1 MKGNFMQYYLAPLEG
16 ITTYIYRRAY
26 HQHFAAMDK
35 YFTPFL
41 VPHTKKGF
49 STKEKNDVMPEHSP
63 GMNLVPQIM
72 SNQAESFLHTV
83 EKLKVYGYEEVNL
96 NLGCPS
102 KTVVSKG
109 RGSGFLADPEGL
121 DRFLDEIFEKCDV
134 KISIKTRIGKD
145 DPEEFAR
152 LLDIYNQYPVE
163 ELIIHPRVQ
172 QDFYKNHPN
181 LAVFHD
187 AIAHSKIPLCYNG
200 DIFTPDDYGR
210 MCREFPQVDTFMLG
224 RGILMNPALL
234 DMIRMKDADVENMMD
249 KDMPDGDMTENVA
262 EWKSKNVAQEIKS
275 AGIYKKKIHAFLEQI
290 KNDYLEA
297 SMGEKNTLF
306 KLKELWAYMGMNCP
320 DAKKALKR
328 IRKSQNMAEYDS
340 ASREALEDFIL
351 F

>member
-1 MKGNFMQYYLAPLEG
+1 MKYYLAPLEG

-26 HQHFAAMDK
+26 HQHFTAMDK

-109 RGSGFLADPEGL
+109 RGSGFLADPDEL
-121 DRFLDEIFEKCDV
+121 DRFLDEIFKKCDV

-172 QDFYKNHPN
+172 KDFYKNQPD
-181 LAVFHD
+181 LDVFRDAVEG
-187 AIAHSKIPLCYNG
+187 SKIPLCYNG
-200 DIFTPDDYGR
+200 DIFTPESHDEMR
-210 MCREFPQVDTFMLG
+210 REFPQVDTFMLG

-234 DMIRMKDADVENMMD
+234 DIICMGKKTEMEKAETSRKMQSADR
-249 KDMPDGDMTENVA
+249 
-262 EWKSKNVAQEIKS
+262 
-275 AGIYKKKIHAFLEQI
+275 YKKKIHAFLEQI
-290 KNDYLEA
+290 KCDYLEVG
-297 SMGEKNTLF
+297 MGEKNTLF
-306 KLKELWAYMGMNCP
+306 KLKELWAYMGQNAP

-328 IRKSQNMAEYDS
+328 IRKSQSMADYDS

>member
-1 MKGNFMQYYLAPLEG
+1 MKYYLAPLEG

-26 HQHFAAMDK
+26 HQHFTAMDK

-121 DRFLDEIFEKCDV
+121 DRFLDEIFKKCDV

-145 DPEEFAR
+145 APEEFVR

-172 QDFYKNHPN
+172 KDFYKNQPD
-181 LAVFHD
+181 LDVFRDAVEG
-187 AIAHSKIPLCYNG
+187 SKIPLCYNG
-200 DIFTPDDYGR
+200 DIFTPESHDEMR
-210 MCREFPQVDTFMLG
+210 REFPQVDTFMLG

-234 DMIRMKDADVENMMD
+234 DIICMGEKTEVEKAETLRKIQSADR
-249 KDMPDGDMTENVA
+249 
-262 EWKSKNVAQEIKS
+262 
-275 AGIYKKKIHAFLEQI
+275 YKKKIHAFLEQI
-290 KNDYLEA
+290 KCDYLEVG
-297 SMGEKNTLF
+297 MGEKNTLF
-306 KLKELWAYMGMNCP
+306 KLKELWAYMGQNAP
-320 DAKKALKR
+320 EAKKALKR
-328 IRKSQNMAEYDS
+328 IRKSQSMADYDS

>member
-1 MKGNFMQYYLAPLEG
+1 MKYYLAPLEG

-26 HQHFAAMDK
+26 HQHFTAMDK

-109 RGSGFLADPEGL
+109 RGSGFLADPDGL
-121 DRFLDEIFEKCDV
+121 DRFLDEIFKKCDV

-145 DPEEFAR
+145 DPEEFVR

-172 QDFYKNHPN
+172 KDFYKNQPD
-181 LAVFHD
+181 LDVFRDAVEG
-187 AIAHSKIPLCYNG
+187 SKIPLCYNG
-200 DIFTPDDYGR
+200 DIFTPESHDEMR
-210 MCREFPQVDTFMLG
+210 REFPQVDTFMLG

-234 DMIRMKDADVENMMD
+234 DIICMGEKTEVEKAETSRKMQSADR
-249 KDMPDGDMTENVA
+249 
-262 EWKSKNVAQEIKS
+262 
-275 AGIYKKKIHAFLEQI
+275 YKKKIHAFLEQI
-290 KNDYLEA
+290 KCDYLEVG
-297 SMGEKNTLF
+297 MGEKNTLF
-306 KLKELWAYMGMNCP
+306 KLKELWAYMGQNAP

-328 IRKSQNMAEYDS
+328 IRKSQSMADYDS

>member
-1 MKGNFMQYYLAPLEG
+1 
-16 ITTYIYRRAY
+16 
-26 HQHFAAMDK
+26 
-35 YFTPFL
+35 
-41 VPHTKKGF
+41 
-49 STKEKNDVMPEHSP
+49 
-63 GMNLVPQIM
+63 MNLVPQIM

-121 DRFLDEIFEKCDV
+121 DRFLDEIFKKCDV

-145 DPEEFAR
+145 DPEEFVR

-172 QDFYKNHPN
+172 KDFYKNQPD
-181 LAVFHD
+181 LDVFRDAVEG
-187 AIAHSKIPLCYNG
+187 SKIPLCYNG
-200 DIFTPDDYGR
+200 DIFTPESHDEMR
-210 MCREFPQVDTFMLG
+210 REFPQVDTFMLG

-234 DMIRMKDADVENMMD
+234 DIICMGEKTEVEKAETLRKMQSADR
-249 KDMPDGDMTENVA
+249 
-262 EWKSKNVAQEIKS
+262 
-275 AGIYKKKIHAFLEQI
+275 YKKKIHAFLEQI
-290 KNDYLEA
+290 KCDYLEVG
-297 SMGEKNTLF
+297 MGEKNTLF
-306 KLKELWAYMGMNCP
+306 KLKELWAYMGQNAP
-320 DAKKALKR
+320 EAKKALKR
-328 IRKSQNMAEYDS
+328 IRKSQSMADYDS

>member
-1 MKGNFMQYYLAPLEG
+1 MKYYLAPLEG

-26 HQHFAAMDK
+26 HQHFTAMDK

-121 DRFLDEIFEKCDV
+121 DRFLDEIFKKCDV
-134 KISIKTRIGKD
+134 RISIKTRIGKD
-145 DPEEFAR
+145 DSEEFVR
-152 LLDIYNQYPVE
+152 LLDIYNQYPIE

-172 QDFYKNHPN
+172 KDFYKNQPD
-181 LAVFHD
+181 LDVFRDAVEG
-187 AIAHSKIPLCYNG
+187 SKIPLCYNG
-200 DIFTPDDYGR
+200 DIFTPESHDEMR
-210 MCREFPQVDTFMLG
+210 REFPQVDTFMLG

-234 DMIRMKDADVENMMD
+234 DIICMGEKTEVEKAETLRKMQSADR
-249 KDMPDGDMTENVA
+249 
-262 EWKSKNVAQEIKS
+262 
-275 AGIYKKKIHAFLEQI
+275 YKKKIHAFLEQI
-290 KNDYLEA
+290 KCDYLEVG
-297 SMGEKNTLF
+297 MGEKNTLF
-306 KLKELWAYMGMNCP
+306 KLKELWAYMGQNAP
-320 DAKKALKR
+320 EAKKALKR
-328 IRKSQNMAEYDS
+328 IRKSQSMADYDS

>member
-1 MKGNFMQYYLAPLEG
+1 MYELSA
-16 ITTYIYRRAY
+16 
-26 HQHFAAMDK
+26 
-35 YFTPFL
+35 
-41 VPHTKKGF
+41 
-49 STKEKNDVMPEHSP
+49 KNDR
-63 GMNLVPQIM
+63 LIM

-109 RGSGFLADPEGL
+109 RGSGFLADPDGL
-121 DRFLDEIFEKCDV
+121 DRFLDEIFKKCDV

-172 QDFYKNHPN
+172 KDFYKNQPN
-181 LAVFHD
+181 LGVFHD
-187 AIAHSKIPLCYNG
+187 AVEESKIPLCYNG
-200 DIFTPDDYGR
+200 DIFTSESHDEMR
-210 MCREFPQVDTFMLG
+210 REFPQVDTFMLG

-234 DMIRMKDADVENMMD
+234 DIICMGEKTEVEKAETLRKIQSADR
-249 KDMPDGDMTENVA
+249 
-262 EWKSKNVAQEIKS
+262 
-275 AGIYKKKIHAFLEQI
+275 YKKEIHAFLEQI
-290 KNDYLEA
+290 KCDYLEVG
-297 SMGEKNTLF
+297 MGEKNTLF
-306 KLKELWAYMGMNCP
+306 KLKELWAYMGQNVP

-328 IRKSQNMAEYDS
+328 IRKSQSMADYDS

>member
-1 MKGNFMQYYLAPLEG
+1 MKYYLAPLEG

-26 HQHFAAMDK
+26 HQHFTAMDK

-83 EKLKVYGYEEVNL
+83 EKLKVYGYEEMNL

-121 DRFLDEIFEKCDV
+121 DRFLDEIFKKCDV

-145 DPEEFAR
+145 DPEEFVR

-172 QDFYKNHPN
+172 KDFYKNQPD
-181 LAVFHD
+181 LDVFRDAVEG
-187 AIAHSKIPLCYNG
+187 SKIPLCYNG
-200 DIFTPDDYGR
+200 DIFTPESHDEMR
-210 MCREFPQVDTFMLG
+210 REFPQVDTFMLG

-234 DMIRMKDADVENMMD
+234 DIICMGEKTEVEKAETLRKMQSADR
-249 KDMPDGDMTENVA
+249 
-262 EWKSKNVAQEIKS
+262 
-275 AGIYKKKIHAFLEQI
+275 YKKKIHAFLEQI
-290 KNDYLEA
+290 KCDYLEVG
-297 SMGEKNTLF
+297 MGEKNTLF
-306 KLKELWAYMGMNCP
+306 KLKELWAYMGQNAP
-320 DAKKALKR
+320 EAKKALKR
-328 IRKSQNMAEYDS
+328 IRKSQSMADYDS

>member
-1 MKGNFMQYYLAPLEG
+1 MKYYLAPLEG

-26 HQHFAAMDK
+26 HQHFTAMDK

-109 RGSGFLADPEGL
+109 RGSGFLADPDGL
-121 DRFLDEIFEKCDV
+121 DRFLDEIFKKCDV

-145 DPEEFAR
+145 APEEFVR

-172 QDFYKNHPN
+172 KDFYKNQPD
-181 LAVFHD
+181 LDVFRDAVEG
-187 AIAHSKIPLCYNG
+187 SKIPLCYNG
-200 DIFTPDDYGR
+200 DIFTPESHDEMR
-210 MCREFPQVDTFMLG
+210 REFPQVDTFMLG

-234 DMIRMKDADVENMMD
+234 DIICMGEKTEVEKAETLRKMQSADR
-249 KDMPDGDMTENVA
+249 
-262 EWKSKNVAQEIKS
+262 
-275 AGIYKKKIHAFLEQI
+275 YKKKIHAFLEQI
-290 KNDYLEA
+290 KCDYLEVG
-297 SMGEKNTLF
+297 MGEKNTLF
-306 KLKELWAYMGMNCP
+306 KLKELWAYMGQNAP

-328 IRKSQNMAEYDS
+328 IRKSQSMADYDS

>member
-1 MKGNFMQYYLAPLEG
+1 MKYYLAPLEG

-26 HQHFAAMDK
+26 HQHFTAMDK

-121 DRFLDEIFEKCDV
+121 DRFLDEIFKKCDV

-145 DPEEFAR
+145 DSEEFVR
-152 LLDIYNQYPVE
+152 LLDIYNQYPIE

-172 QDFYKNHPN
+172 KDFYKNQPD
-181 LAVFHD
+181 LDVFRDAVEG
-187 AIAHSKIPLCYNG
+187 SKIPLCYNG
-200 DIFTPDDYGR
+200 DIFTPESHDEMR
-210 MCREFPQVDTFMLG
+210 REFPQVDTFMLG

-234 DMIRMKDADVENMMD
+234 DIICMGEKTEVEKAETLRKMQSADR
-249 KDMPDGDMTENVA
+249 
-262 EWKSKNVAQEIKS
+262 
-275 AGIYKKKIHAFLEQI
+275 YKKKIHAFLEQI
-290 KNDYLEA
+290 KCDYLEVG
-297 SMGEKNTLF
+297 MGEKNTLF
-306 KLKELWAYMGMNCP
+306 KLKELWAYMGQNAP

-328 IRKSQNMAEYDS
+328 IRKSQSMADYDS

>member
-1 MKGNFMQYYLAPLEG
+1 MKYYLAPLEG

-26 HQHFAAMDK
+26 HQHFTAMDK

-121 DRFLDEIFEKCDV
+121 DRFLDEIFKKCDV

-145 DPEEFAR
+145 APEEFVR

-172 QDFYKNHPN
+172 KDFYKNQPD
-181 LAVFHD
+181 LDVFRDAVEG
-187 AIAHSKIPLCYNG
+187 SKIPLCYNG
-200 DIFTPDDYGR
+200 DIFTPESHDEMR
-210 MCREFPQVDTFMLG
+210 REFPQVDTFMLG

-234 DMIRMKDADVENMMD
+234 DIICMGKKTEMEKAETSRKMQSADR
-249 KDMPDGDMTENVA
+249 
-262 EWKSKNVAQEIKS
+262 
-275 AGIYKKKIHAFLEQI
+275 YKKKIHAFLEQI
-290 KNDYLEA
+290 KCDYLEVG
-297 SMGEKNTLF
+297 MGEKNTLF
-306 KLKELWAYMGMNCP
+306 KLKELWAYMGQNAP
-320 DAKKALKR
+320 EAKKALKR
-328 IRKSQNMAEYDS
+328 IRKSQSMADYDS

>member
-1 MKGNFMQYYLAPLEG
+1 MKYYLAPLEG

-26 HQHFAAMDK
+26 HQHFTAMDK

-121 DRFLDEIFEKCDV
+121 DRFLDEIFKKCDV

-145 DPEEFAR
+145 DPEEFVR

-172 QDFYKNHPN
+172 KDFYKNQPD
-181 LAVFHD
+181 LDVFRDAVEG
-187 AIAHSKIPLCYNG
+187 SKIPLCYNG
-200 DIFTPDDYGR
+200 DIFTPESHDEMR
-210 MCREFPQVDTFMLG
+210 REFPQVDTFMLG

-234 DMIRMKDADVENMMD
+234 DIICMGEKTEVEKAETLRKMQSADR
-249 KDMPDGDMTENVA
+249 
-262 EWKSKNVAQEIKS
+262 
-275 AGIYKKKIHAFLEQI
+275 YKKKIHAFLEQI
-290 KNDYLEA
+290 KCDYLEVG
-297 SMGEKNTLF
+297 MGEKNTLF
-306 KLKELWAYMGMNCP
+306 KLKELWAYMGQNAP
-320 DAKKALKR
+320 EAKKALKR
-328 IRKSQNMAEYDS
+328 IRKSQSMADYDS

>member
-1 MKGNFMQYYLAPLEG
+1 MKYYLAPLEG

-26 HQHFAAMDK
+26 HQHFTAMDK

-121 DRFLDEIFEKCDV
+121 DRFLDEIFKKCDV

-145 DPEEFAR
+145 DPEEFVR
-152 LLDIYNQYPVE
+152 LLDIYNQYPIE

-172 QDFYKNHPN
+172 KDFYKNQPD
-181 LAVFHD
+181 LDVFRDAVEG
-187 AIAHSKIPLCYNG
+187 SKIPLCYNG
-200 DIFTPDDYGR
+200 DIFTPESHDEMR
-210 MCREFPQVDTFMLG
+210 REFPQVDTFMLG

-234 DMIRMKDADVENMMD
+234 DIICMGEKTEVEKAETLRKMQSADR
-249 KDMPDGDMTENVA
+249 
-262 EWKSKNVAQEIKS
+262 
-275 AGIYKKKIHAFLEQI
+275 YKKKIHAFLEQI
-290 KNDYLEA
+290 KCDYLEVG
-297 SMGEKNTLF
+297 MGEKNTLF
-306 KLKELWAYMGMNCP
+306 KLKELWAYMGQNAP
-320 DAKKALKR
+320 EAKKALKR
-328 IRKSQNMAEYDS
+328 IRKSQSMADYDS

>member
-1 MKGNFMQYYLAPLEG
+1 MKYYLAPLEG

-26 HQHFAAMDK
+26 HQHFTAMDK

-72 SNQAESFLHTV
+72 SNQAELFLHTV

-121 DRFLDEIFEKCDV
+121 DRFLDEIFKKCDV

-145 DPEEFAR
+145 APEEFVR
-152 LLDIYNQYPVE
+152 LLDIYNQYPIE

-172 QDFYKNHPN
+172 KDFYKNQPD
-181 LAVFHD
+181 LDVFRDAVEG
-187 AIAHSKIPLCYNG
+187 SKIPLCYNG
-200 DIFTPDDYGR
+200 DIFTPESHDEMR
-210 MCREFPQVDTFMLG
+210 REFPQVDTFMLG

-234 DMIRMKDADVENMMD
+234 DIICMGEKTEVEKAETLRKMQSADR
-249 KDMPDGDMTENVA
+249 
-262 EWKSKNVAQEIKS
+262 
-275 AGIYKKKIHAFLEQI
+275 YKKKIHAFLEQI
-290 KNDYLEA
+290 KCDYLEVG
-297 SMGEKNTLF
+297 MGEKNTLF
-306 KLKELWAYMGMNCP
+306 KLKELWAYMGQNAP

-328 IRKSQNMAEYDS
+328 IRKSQSMADYDS

>member
-1 MKGNFMQYYLAPLEG
+1 MKFYLAPLEG

-49 STKEKNDVMPEHSP
+49 SAKEKNDVMPEHSS

-72 SNQAESFLHTV
+72 SNQAEAFLHTV

-109 RGSGFLADPEGL
+109 RGSGFLADSEGL
-121 DRFLDEIFEKCDV
+121 DRFLDEIFEKCDL

-181 LAVFHD
+181 LEVFHE

-200 DIFTPDDYGR
+200 DIFTPEDYGK
-210 MCREFPQVDTFMLG
+210 MCQEFPQVDTFMLG

-234 DMIRMKDADVENMMD
+234 DIIRMREHTDVEN
-249 KDMPDGDMTENVA
+249 VA
-262 EWKSKNVAQEIKS
+262 DHGANEWKKAD
-275 AGIYKKKIHAFLEQI
+275 IYKEKIHDFLEQI

-297 SMGEKNTLF
+297 GMGEKNTLF
-306 KLKELWAYMGMNCP
+306 KLKELWAYMGMNCL

-328 IRKSQNMAEYDS
+328 IRKSQNMADYDS

>member
-1 MKGNFMQYYLAPLEG
+1 MKYYLAPLEG

-26 HQHFAAMDK
+26 HQHFTAMDK

-121 DRFLDEIFEKCDV
+121 DRFLDEIFKKCDV

-145 DPEEFAR
+145 DPEEFVR
-152 LLDIYNQYPVE
+152 LLDIYNQYPIE

-172 QDFYKNHPN
+172 KDFYKNQPD
-181 LAVFHD
+181 LDVFRDAVEG
-187 AIAHSKIPLCYNG
+187 SKIPLCYNG
-200 DIFTPDDYGR
+200 DIFTPESHDEMR
-210 MCREFPQVDTFMLG
+210 REFPQVDTFMLG

-234 DMIRMKDADVENMMD
+234 DIICMGEKTEVEKAETLRKMQSADR
-249 KDMPDGDMTENVA
+249 
-262 EWKSKNVAQEIKS
+262 
-275 AGIYKKKIHAFLEQI
+275 YKKKIHAFLEQI
-290 KNDYLEA
+290 KCDYLEVG
-297 SMGEKNTLF
+297 MGEKNTLF
-306 KLKELWAYMGMNCP
+306 KLKELWAYMGQNAP

-328 IRKSQNMAEYDS
+328 IRKSQSMADYDS

>member
-1 MKGNFMQYYLAPLEG
+1 MKYYLAPLEG

-26 HQHFAAMDK
+26 HQHFAPMDK

-109 RGSGFLADPEGL
+109 RGSGFLADPDGL
-121 DRFLDEIFEKCDV
+121 DRFLDEIFKKCDV

-145 DPEEFAR
+145 DPEEFVR

-172 QDFYKNHPN
+172 KDFYKNQPD
-181 LAVFHD
+181 LDVFRDAVEG
-187 AIAHSKIPLCYNG
+187 SKIPLCYNG
-200 DIFTPDDYGR
+200 DIFTPESHDEMR
-210 MCREFPQVDTFMLG
+210 REFPQVDTFMLG

-234 DMIRMKDADVENMMD
+234 DIICMGKKTEMEKAETSRKMQSADR
-249 KDMPDGDMTENVA
+249 
-262 EWKSKNVAQEIKS
+262 
-275 AGIYKKKIHAFLEQI
+275 YKKKIHAFLEQI
-290 KNDYLEA
+290 KCDYLEVG
-297 SMGEKNTLF
+297 MGEKNTLF
-306 KLKELWAYMGMNCP
+306 KLKELWAYMGQNAP

-328 IRKSQNMAEYDS
+328 IRKSQSMADYDS

>member
-1 MKGNFMQYYLAPLEG
+1 MKYYLAPLEG

-26 HQHFAAMDK
+26 HQHFTAMDK

-121 DRFLDEIFEKCDV
+121 DRFLDEIFKKCDV

-145 DPEEFAR
+145 APEEFVR

-172 QDFYKNHPN
+172 KDFYKNQPD
-181 LAVFHD
+181 LDVFRDAVEG
-187 AIAHSKIPLCYNG
+187 SKIPLCYNG
-200 DIFTPDDYGR
+200 DIFTPESHDEMR
-210 MCREFPQVDTFMLG
+210 REFPQVDTFMLG

-234 DMIRMKDADVENMMD
+234 DIICMGEKTEVEKAETSRKMQSADR
-249 KDMPDGDMTENVA
+249 
-262 EWKSKNVAQEIKS
+262 
-275 AGIYKKKIHAFLEQI
+275 YKKKIHAFLEQI
-290 KNDYLEA
+290 KCDYLEVG
-297 SMGEKNTLF
+297 MGEKNTLF
-306 KLKELWAYMGMNCP
+306 KLKELWAYMGQNAP

-328 IRKSQNMAEYDS
+328 IRKSQSMADYDS

>member
-1 MKGNFMQYYLAPLEG
+1 MKYYLAPLEG

-26 HQHFAAMDK
+26 HQHFAPMDK

-72 SNQAESFLHTV
+72 SNQADSFLHTV

-109 RGSGFLADPEGL
+109 RGSGFLADPDGL
-121 DRFLDEIFEKCDV
+121 DRFLDEIFKKCDV

-152 LLDIYNQYPVE
+152 LLDIYNHDAVE
-163 ELIIHPRVQ
+163 E
-172 QDFYKNHPN
+172 
-181 LAVFHD
+181 
-187 AIAHSKIPLCYNG
+187 SKIPLCYNG
-200 DIFTPDDYGR
+200 DIFTPESYEE
-210 MCREFPQVDTFMLG
+210 MKREFPQVDTFMLG

-234 DMIRMKDADVENMMD
+234 DLIRMREKTDVKKTTD
-249 KDMPDGDMTENVA
+249 IDVT
-262 EWKSKNVAQEIKS
+262 EWKKEETSRKMQS
-275 AGIYKKKIHAFLEQI
+275 ADRYKKEIHAFLEQI
-290 KNDYLEA
+290 KCDYLEVG
-297 SMGEKNTLF
+297 MGEKNTLF
-306 KLKELWAYMGMNCP
+306 KLKELWAYMGQNAP
-320 DAKKALKR
+320 EAKKALKR
-328 IRKSQNMAEYDS
+328 IRKSQSMADYDS

>member
-1 MKGNFMQYYLAPLEG
+1 MKYYLAPLEG

-26 HQHFAAMDK
+26 HQHFTAMDK

-121 DRFLDEIFEKCDV
+121 DRFLDEIFKKCDV

-145 DPEEFAR
+145 DPEEFVR

-172 QDFYKNHPN
+172 KDFYKNQPD
-181 LAVFHD
+181 LDVFRDAVEG
-187 AIAHSKIPLCYNG
+187 SKIPLCYNG
-200 DIFTPDDYGR
+200 DIFTPESHDEMR
-210 MCREFPQVDTFMLG
+210 REFPQVDTFMLG

-234 DMIRMKDADVENMMD
+234 DIICMGEKTEVEKAETLRKMQSADR
-249 KDMPDGDMTENVA
+249 
-262 EWKSKNVAQEIKS
+262 
-275 AGIYKKKIHAFLEQI
+275 YKKKIHAFLEQI
-290 KNDYLEA
+290 KCDYLEVG
-297 SMGEKNTLF
+297 MGEKNTLF
-306 KLKELWAYMGMNCP
+306 KLKELWAYMGQNVP

-328 IRKSQNMAEYDS
+328 IRKSQSMADYDS

>member
-1 MKGNFMQYYLAPLEG
+1 
-16 ITTYIYRRAY
+16 
-26 HQHFAAMDK
+26 
-35 YFTPFL
+35 
-41 VPHTKKGF
+41 
-49 STKEKNDVMPEHSP
+49 MPEHSP

-121 DRFLDEIFEKCDV
+121 DRFLDEIFKKCDV

-145 DPEEFAR
+145 DPEEFVR

-172 QDFYKNHPN
+172 KDFYKNQPD
-181 LAVFHD
+181 LDVFRDAVEG
-187 AIAHSKIPLCYNG
+187 SKIPLCYNG
-200 DIFTPDDYGR
+200 DIFTPESHDEMR
-210 MCREFPQVDTFMLG
+210 REFPQVDTFMLG

-234 DMIRMKDADVENMMD
+234 DTICMGEKTEVEKAETLRKMQSADR
-249 KDMPDGDMTENVA
+249 
-262 EWKSKNVAQEIKS
+262 
-275 AGIYKKKIHAFLEQI
+275 YKKKIHAFLEQI
-290 KNDYLEA
+290 KCDYLEVG
-297 SMGEKNTLF
+297 MGEKNTLF
-306 KLKELWAYMGMNCP
+306 KLKELWAYMGQNAP

-328 IRKSQNMAEYDS
+328 IRKSQSMADYDS

>member
-1 MKGNFMQYYLAPLEG
+1 MKYYLAPLEG

-26 HQHFAAMDK
+26 HQHFTAMDK

-121 DRFLDEIFEKCDV
+121 DRFLDEIFKKCDV

-145 DPEEFAR
+145 DSEEFVR
-152 LLDIYNQYPVE
+152 LLDIYNQYPIE

-172 QDFYKNHPN
+172 KDFYKNQPD
-181 LAVFHD
+181 LDVFRDAVEG
-187 AIAHSKIPLCYNG
+187 SKIPLCYNG
-200 DIFTPDDYGR
+200 DIFTPESHDEMR
-210 MCREFPQVDTFMLG
+210 REFPQVDTFMLG
-224 RGILMNPALL
+224 RGILMNPVLL
-234 DMIRMKDADVENMMD
+234 DIICMGEKTEVEKAETLRKMQSADR
-249 KDMPDGDMTENVA
+249 
-262 EWKSKNVAQEIKS
+262 
-275 AGIYKKKIHAFLEQI
+275 YKKKIHAFLEQI
-290 KNDYLEA
+290 KCDYLEVG
-297 SMGEKNTLF
+297 MGEKNTLF
-306 KLKELWAYMGMNCP
+306 KLKELWAYMGQNAP
-320 DAKKALKR
+320 EAKKALKR
-328 IRKSQNMAEYDS
+328 IRKSQSMADYDS

>member
-1 MKGNFMQYYLAPLEG
+1 MKYYLAPLEG

-26 HQHFAAMDK
+26 HQHFTAMDK

-121 DRFLDEIFEKCDV
+121 DRFLDEIFKKCDV

-145 DPEEFAR
+145 DPEEFVR

-172 QDFYKNHPN
+172 KDFYKNQPD
-181 LAVFHD
+181 LDVFRDAVEG
-187 AIAHSKIPLCYNG
+187 SKIPLCYNG
-200 DIFTPDDYGR
+200 DIFTPESHDEMR
-210 MCREFPQVDTFMLG
+210 REFPQVDTFMLG

-234 DMIRMKDADVENMMD
+234 DIICMGKKTEMEKAETSRKMQSADR
-249 KDMPDGDMTENVA
+249 
-262 EWKSKNVAQEIKS
+262 
-275 AGIYKKKIHAFLEQI
+275 YKKKIHAFLEQI
-290 KNDYLEA
+290 KCDYLEVG
-297 SMGEKNTLF
+297 MGEKNTLF
-306 KLKELWAYMGMNCP
+306 KLKELWAYMGQNAP
-320 DAKKALKR
+320 EAKKALKR
-328 IRKSQNMAEYDS
+328 IRKSQSMADYDS

>member
-1 MKGNFMQYYLAPLEG
+1 MKYYLAPLEG

-26 HQHFAAMDK
+26 HQHFTAMDK

-109 RGSGFLADPEGL
+109 RGSGFLADPDGL
-121 DRFLDEIFEKCDV
+121 DRFLDEIFKKCDV

-145 DPEEFAR
+145 DPEEFVR

-172 QDFYKNHPN
+172 TDFYKNQPD
-181 LAVFHD
+181 LDVFRDAVEG
-187 AIAHSKIPLCYNG
+187 SKIPLCYNG
-200 DIFTPDDYGR
+200 DIFTPESHDEMR
-210 MCREFPQVDTFMLG
+210 REFPQVDTFMLG

-234 DMIRMKDADVENMMD
+234 DTICMGEKTEVEKAETLRKMQSADR
-249 KDMPDGDMTENVA
+249 
-262 EWKSKNVAQEIKS
+262 
-275 AGIYKKKIHAFLEQI
+275 YKKKIHAFLEQI
-290 KNDYLEA
+290 KCDYLEVG
-297 SMGEKNTLF
+297 MGEKNTLF
-306 KLKELWAYMGMNCP
+306 KLTELWAYMGQNAP

-328 IRKSQNMAEYDS
+328 IRKSQSMADYDS

>member
-1 MKGNFMQYYLAPLEG
+1 MKYYLAPLEG

-26 HQHFAAMDK
+26 HQHFTAMDK

-109 RGSGFLADPEGL
+109 RGSGFLADPDGL
-121 DRFLDEIFEKCDV
+121 DRFLDEIFKKCDV

-145 DPEEFAR
+145 APEEFVR

-172 QDFYKNHPN
+172 KDFYKNQPD
-181 LAVFHD
+181 LDVFRDAVEG
-187 AIAHSKIPLCYNG
+187 SKIPLCYNG
-200 DIFTPDDYGR
+200 DIFTPESHDEMR
-210 MCREFPQVDTFMLG
+210 REFPQVDTFMLG

-234 DMIRMKDADVENMMD
+234 DIICMGEKTEVEKAETLRKIQSADR
-249 KDMPDGDMTENVA
+249 
-262 EWKSKNVAQEIKS
+262 
-275 AGIYKKKIHAFLEQI
+275 YKKEIHAFLEQI
-290 KNDYLEA
+290 KCDYLEVG
-297 SMGEKNTLF
+297 MGEKNTLF
-306 KLKELWAYMGMNCP
+306 KLKELWAYMGQNAP
-320 DAKKALKR
+320 EAKKALKR
-328 IRKSQNMAEYDS
+328 IRKSQSMADYDS

>member
-1 MKGNFMQYYLAPLEG
+1 MKYYLAPLEG

-26 HQHFAAMDK
+26 HQHFTAMDK

-109 RGSGFLADPEGL
+109 RGSGFLADPDGL
-121 DRFLDEIFEKCDV
+121 DRFLDEIFKKCDV

-145 DPEEFAR
+145 DPEEFVR

-172 QDFYKNHPN
+172 KDFYKNQPD
-181 LAVFHD
+181 LDVFRDAVEG
-187 AIAHSKIPLCYNG
+187 SKIPLCYNG
-200 DIFTPDDYGR
+200 DIFTPESHDEMR
-210 MCREFPQVDTFMLG
+210 REFPQVDTFMLG

-234 DMIRMKDADVENMMD
+234 DIICMGEKTEVEKAETLRKMQSADR
-249 KDMPDGDMTENVA
+249 
-262 EWKSKNVAQEIKS
+262 
-275 AGIYKKKIHAFLEQI
+275 YKKKIHAFLEQI
-290 KNDYLEA
+290 KCDYLEVG
-297 SMGEKNTLF
+297 MGEKNTLF
-306 KLKELWAYMGMNCP
+306 KLKELWAYMGQNAP

-328 IRKSQNMAEYDS
+328 IRKSQSMADYDS

>member
-1 MKGNFMQYYLAPLEG
+1 MKYYLAPLEG

-26 HQHFAAMDK
+26 HQHFTAMDK

-121 DRFLDEIFEKCDV
+121 DRFLNEIFKKCDV

-145 DPEEFAR
+145 APEEFVR

-172 QDFYKNHPN
+172 KDFYKNQPD
-181 LAVFHD
+181 LDVFRDAVEG
-187 AIAHSKIPLCYNG
+187 SKIPLCYNG
-200 DIFTPDDYGR
+200 DIFTPESHDEMR
-210 MCREFPQVDTFMLG
+210 REFPQVDTFMLG

-234 DMIRMKDADVENMMD
+234 DIICMGEKTEVEKAETLRKMQSADR
-249 KDMPDGDMTENVA
+249 
-262 EWKSKNVAQEIKS
+262 
-275 AGIYKKKIHAFLEQI
+275 YKKKIHAFLEQI
-290 KNDYLEA
+290 KCDYLEVG
-297 SMGEKNTLF
+297 MGEKNTLF
-306 KLKELWAYMGMNCP
+306 KLKELWAYMGQNAP

-328 IRKSQNMAEYDS
+328 IRKSQSMADYDS